1 MAGKVYLHVHD
12 RSVVQPVICGGCG
25 PIALG
30 NMCLPPLE
38 RLRSWFHKGAAF
50 DLMLPSAGSLSVEK
64 DREVIHISNRTCAS
78 STCTWQ
84 SSSRSCVL
92 KPTHA
97 WEGTY
102 IYAPYL
108 VSAFVDE
115 GLALRLRELHLGGNL
130 SPKSEAVLN
139 AGH

>member
-1 MAGKVYLHVHD
+1 VSTRTKA
-12 RSVVQPVICGGCG
+12 
-25 PIALG
+25 
-30 NMCLPPLE
+30 
-38 RLRSWFHKGAAF
+38 RLDAF
-50 DLMLPSAGSLSVEK
+50 TALMLASENGQPEVVRLLREAG
-64 DREVIHISNRTCAS
+64 
-78 STCTWQ
+78 
-84 SSSRSCVL
+84 
-92 KPTHA
+92 HA